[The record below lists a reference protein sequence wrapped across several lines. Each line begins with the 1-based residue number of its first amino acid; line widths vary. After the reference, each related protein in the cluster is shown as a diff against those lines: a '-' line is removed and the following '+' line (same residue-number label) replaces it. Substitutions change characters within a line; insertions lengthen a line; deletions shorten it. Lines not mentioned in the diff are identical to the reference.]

1 MSIKKRVAL
10 AVFLTAFT
18 FGLNITGIVPVLAD
32 LSERYAEQGS
42 SAMQMLQ
49 TLPYLL
55 LMAGSLIVGRL
66 ALRIPEKRLLIA
78 GLIVVGITGCLPF
91 LLDGYGVL
99 FFSRLLIGFGFGII
113 SPLNTAVIA
122 KHIPEEDRAGYLGL
136 HVVGMGIGSMMG
148 NLAGGFLAGIESRYF
163 FLVYAAAFVSA
174 AGVLF
179 LLPKRG
185 DAPSEQSADDASG
198 AGSRGHVSGTAWLLS
213 FYSFLH
219 TVFITAYGTNIGLF
233 IMQDLGG
240 GSSITGAAAAV
251 NAACA
256 MAMGASFGLIS
267 KVFGRKMLPVSVL
280 LAAAGFGSLLV
291 LHGMPG
297 VILGSALCGAS
308 LSSFMAECSYRI
320 SVAEK
325 PEMVAGASGIF
336 SVIGGLGGLIS
347 PIVLGAGTQIL
358 PGGNVPANQFILC
371 VAGMA
376 LLLGI
381 VLVTGRTKTVAAN

>member
-1 MSIKKRVAL
+1 MSAKKRVAV

-32 LSERYAEQGS
+32 LSEKYSEQGS

-66 ALRIPEKRLLIA
+66 ALRISEKRLIIA
-78 GLIVVGITGCLPF
+78 GLFVVGVTGCLPF

-99 FFSRLLIGFGFGII
+99 FASRLLIGLGFGII

-122 KHIPEEDRAGYLGL
+122 KHIPEKERAGYLGL

-148 NLAGGFLAGIESRYF
+148 NLAGGFLAGIESRFF
-163 FLVYAAAFVSA
+163 FLVYAAAFISA

-179 LLPKRG
+179 LLPEKG
-185 DAPSEQSADDASG
+185 SASAQSESG
-198 AGSRGHVSGTAWLLS
+198 NLREVGSKGHVSGTTWLLS

-233 IMQDLGG
+233 ILKDLGG
-240 GSSITGAAAAV
+240 GSGITGAAAAV
-251 NAACA
+251 NAAFA
-256 MAMGASFGLIS
+256 MATGASFGLVS
-267 KVFGRKMLPVSVL
+267 KLVGRKMLPVSVL
-280 LAAAGFGSLLV
+280 LAAAGFGALL
-291 LHGMPG
+291 LIHGMPG

-320 SVAEK
+320 SVAEE
-325 PEMVAGASGIF
+325 PHMVASASGIF

-347 PIVLGAGTQIL
+347 PIVLGAGTMIL
-358 PGGNVPANQFILC
+358 PGGNVPANQFLLC
-371 VAGMA
+371 TAGMA
-376 LLLGI
+376 VLLGI
-381 VLVTGRTKTVAAN
+381 VLLMGNTGKEAAK